1 MIAAIHAGWKGA
13 FKGIIK
19 RTLNFMI
26 KKGCDPKNVTAV
38 IGPCISVKN
47 YEVKKD
53 FIKKLIKKDGKNKK
67 FFKKIQNKDFFDLK
81 KYVLSQLKALNIKK
95 IDIINKNTFNP
106 KNNFFSAR
114 RSISRNENDY
124 GRNISVIMINWQY
137 LMKLLTGNSNKPLS
151 KNIAKYLKSKLVNSS
166 IKKFSDGEIYIE
178 INENIRGNSIFII
191 QSISSPANDNLME
204 LLLCIDALKRSSAKN
219 ITAVIPYFGYA
230 RQDRKV
236 VPRTSIS
243 AKLVSNLITKAGA
256 DRVVTVDLHA
266 GQIQG
271 FFDIPVDNLFATPIF
286 ARHAKKNI
294 KSKNIICVAP
304 DVGGTERARALGKI
318 LNVELAIVD
327 KRRPKPG
334 QSKVMNVIG
343 NVKGKT
349 CIIVDDIIDSGG
361 TIVNA
366 AKALKDRG
374 AKEVYVYITHGVLS
388 GEAVDKIKK
397 SVIRKLVITDTIDN
411 HDKIKNVKNIEV
423 LPISALMGEAI
434 KRISNSTS
442 VSDLFK

>member
-1 MIAAIHAGWKGA
+1 
-13 FKGIIK
+13 
-19 RTLNFMI
+19 
-26 KKGCDPKNVTAV
+26 
-38 IGPCISVKN
+38 
-47 YEVKKD
+47 
-53 FIKKLIKKDGKNKK
+53 
-67 FFKKIQNKDFFDLK
+67 
-81 KYVLSQLKALNIKK
+81 
-95 IDIINKNTFNP
+95 
-106 KNNFFSAR
+106 
-114 RSISRNENDY
+114 
-124 GRNISVIMINWQY
+124 
-137 LMKLLTGNSNKPLS
+137 MKLLTGNSNKVLS
-151 KNIAKYLKSKLVNSS
+151 KNIAKYLKTKLVNSS
-166 IKKFSDGEIYIE
+166 IRKFADGEIYVE
-178 INENIRGNSIFII
+178 INENIRGNSIFIV

-286 ARHAKKNI
+286 ARHVRKKI
-294 KSKNIICVAP
+294 KSKKIICVAP
-304 DVGGTERARALGKI
+304 DVGGTERARALGKL
-318 LNVELAIVD
+318 LNVGLAIVD

-334 QSKVMNVIG
+334 QSQVMNVIG
-343 NVKGKT
+343 DVKDKT

-361 TIVNA
+361 TIINA
-366 AKALKDRG
+366 AKALKQRG

-388 GEAVDKIKK
+388 GEAVKKIKN
-397 SVIRKLVITDTIDN
+397 SVIKNLVITDTIDN
-411 HDKIKNVKNIEV
+411 VEKTRNVKNIEV
-423 LPISALMGEAI
+423 LPISGLMGEAI

>member
-1 MIAAIHAGWKGA
+1 
-13 FKGIIK
+13 
-19 RTLNFMI
+19 
-26 KKGCDPKNVTAV
+26 
-38 IGPCISVKN
+38 
-47 YEVKKD
+47 
-53 FIKKLIKKDGKNKK
+53 
-67 FFKKIQNKDFFDLK
+67 
-81 KYVLSQLKALNIKK
+81 
-95 IDIINKNTFNP
+95 
-106 KNNFFSAR
+106 
-114 RSISRNENDY
+114 
-124 GRNISVIMINWQY
+124 
-137 LMKLLTGNSNKPLS
+137 MKLLTGNSNKILS
-151 KNIAKYLKSKLVNSS
+151 KNIAKYLRSKLVNSS
-166 IKKFSDGEIYIE
+166 IRKFSDGEIYVE

-191 QSISSPANDNLME
+191 QSVSSPANDNLME
-204 LLLCIDALKRSSAKN
+204 LLLSIDALKRSSAKN

-243 AKLVSNLITKAGA
+243 AKLVSNLITQAGA

-286 ARHAKKNI
+286 ARHVKKKI
-294 KSKNIICVAP
+294 KSKKIICVAP
-304 DVGGTERARALGKI
+304 DVGGTERARALGKL
-318 LNVELAIVD
+318 LNVGLAIVD

-334 QSKVMNVIG
+334 QSQVMNVIG
-343 NVKGKT
+343 DVKDKT

-366 AKALKDRG
+366 AKALKARG

-388 GEAVDKIKK
+388 GDAVKKIKN
-397 SVIRKLVITDTIDN
+397 SVIKNLVITDTIDN
-411 HDKIKNVKNIEV
+411 NEKTKNVKNIEV

>member
-1 MIAAIHAGWKGA
+1 
-13 FKGIIK
+13 
-19 RTLNFMI
+19 
-26 KKGCDPKNVTAV
+26 
-38 IGPCISVKN
+38 
-47 YEVKKD
+47 
-53 FIKKLIKKDGKNKK
+53 
-67 FFKKIQNKDFFDLK
+67 
-81 KYVLSQLKALNIKK
+81 
-95 IDIINKNTFNP
+95 
-106 KNNFFSAR
+106 
-114 RSISRNENDY
+114 
-124 GRNISVIMINWQY
+124 
-137 LMKLLTGNSNKPLS
+137 MKLLTGNSNKILS
-151 KNIAKYLKSKLVNSS
+151 KNIAKYLKTKLVNSS
-166 IKKFSDGEIYIE
+166 IRKFSDGEIYIE

-271 FFDIPVDNLFATPIF
+271 FFDIPVDNLFSTPIF
-286 ARHAKKNI
+286 ARHAKKKI
-294 KSKNIICVAP
+294 KSKKIICVAP
-304 DVGGTERARALGKI
+304 DVGGTERARALGKL
-318 LNVELAIVD
+318 LNVGLAIVD

-334 QSKVMNVIG
+334 QSQVMNVIG
-343 NVKGKT
+343 DVKNQT

-366 AKALKDRG
+366 AKALKARG

-388 GEAVDKIKK
+388 GDAIKKIKN
-397 SVIRKLVITDTIDN
+397 SVIKNLVITDTIDN
-411 HDKIKNVKNIEV
+411 VHKTKNVKNIEV

>member
-1 MIAAIHAGWKGA
+1 
-13 FKGIIK
+13 
-19 RTLNFMI
+19 
-26 KKGCDPKNVTAV
+26 
-38 IGPCISVKN
+38 
-47 YEVKKD
+47 
-53 FIKKLIKKDGKNKK
+53 
-67 FFKKIQNKDFFDLK
+67 
-81 KYVLSQLKALNIKK
+81 
-95 IDIINKNTFNP
+95 
-106 KNNFFSAR
+106 
-114 RSISRNENDY
+114 
-124 GRNISVIMINWQY
+124 
-137 LMKLLTGNSNKPLS
+137 MKLLSGNSNKPLS
-151 KNIAKYLKSKLVNSS
+151 KSIARYLKSKLVNSS
-166 IKKFSDGEIYIE
+166 IRNFSDGEIYVE
-178 INENIRGNSIFII
+178 INENIRGNSIFLI
-191 QSISSPANDNLME
+191 QSVSSPANDNLME

-236 VPRTSIS
+236 APRTSIS

-286 ARHAKKNI
+286 ARHVKKNI
-294 KSKNIICVAP
+294 KSKNLICVAP
-304 DVGGTERARALGKI
+304 DVGGTERARALGKLI
-318 LNVELAIVD
+318 NVGLAIVD

-334 QSKVMNVIG
+334 QSQVMNIIG
-343 NVKGKT
+343 DVKGKT

-361 TIVNA
+361 TIVSA

-388 GEAVDKIKK
+388 GEAVKKIKNSLIK
-397 SVIRKLVITDTIDN
+397 NLVITDTIDN
-411 HDKIKNVKNIEV
+411 INRTKGAKNIEV
-423 LPISALMGEAI
+423 LSISSLMGEAI